1 MSKPA
6 RGSRTKLHY
15 CDLRQLFSLVGWTF
29 YEKKWLWSRYLIEHW
44 LIDCGI
50 IALGLLHLGFKV
62 GMTLVSAYKEMASV
76 EKLVETC
83 TEKHGQ
89 TAITFLCGRWGNPRV
104 TRGQRSEL
112 VAGSWQADPRET
124 LRGDR
129 SVRCC
134 GGQDEGRDQRKV
146 TAPW

>member
-1 MSKPA
+1 M
-6 RGSRTKLHY
+6 
-15 CDLRQLFSLVGWTF
+15 
-29 YEKKWLWSRYLIEHW
+29 
-44 LIDCGI
+44 IDCGI

-134 GGQDEGRDQRKV
+134 SGQDEGRDQRKV